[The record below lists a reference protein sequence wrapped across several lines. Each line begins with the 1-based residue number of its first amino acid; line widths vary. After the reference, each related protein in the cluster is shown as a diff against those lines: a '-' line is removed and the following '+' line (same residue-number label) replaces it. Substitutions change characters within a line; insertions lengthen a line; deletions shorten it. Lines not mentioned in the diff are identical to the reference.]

1 MLREGG
7 HRRVGLDTTGTFNST
22 KHTSYDIFVVLT
34 EINLTITPSLRFYCG
49 MKELTLLRYKEQCLH
64 TESNPDTTR
73 IPLPQPNHNG
83 KQQQQQYVIYPL
95 LIDPYGSSSS
105 FRSSSPSDRAPTVI
119 GPGISVTRTFK
130 VGDQLMF
137 R

>member
-7 HRRVGLDTTGTFNST
+7 HRRVGLDTTGAFNST
-22 KHTSYDIFVVLT
+22 GHASYDTCVVLT
-34 EINLTITPSLRFYCG
+34 GVTPSLRFYCI
-49 MKELTLLRYKEQCLH
+49 KELTLLRFKEQCLH

-73 IPLPQPNHNG
+73 IPLPQPHHNG
-83 KQQQQQYVIYPL
+83 KQQQQHVIYPL
-95 LIDPYGSSSS
+95 LIHPYG
-105 FRSSSPSDRAPTVI
+105 SSSPSDRAPTVI